1 MAYRFILEV
10 PETLVEDANV
20 VVNAVDDAEVLL
32 ARESHGLGF
41 QDPYRDL
48 SIAAHSLRVI
58 DAIYAWYADL
68 GANTPESRVNMQVVL
83 HRGDRLSLYDVTRPQ
98 MIAAIRRDQ
107 PWVERSIPKIGE
119 HETKHSPGTS
129 LIESNVVPEDRAESS
144 AAISTIPRSEVGT
157 WVKPVTILAA
167 DDAKARAGIT
177 VAGVP
182 HVLIGV
188 YNLAKPERV
197 YGELFGLQIIGRGNR
212 TQDGGWEFLPAKY
225 DDEQDAQWG
234 TEPDYAFLQNGPLAV
249 ALEREGRNLPLERF
263 SEIVEPIRLVVDK
276 TSLYYI
282 RAKVLMRNYNVLDDT
297 RPNAFVF
304 RDPFAYTWAI
314 IGHEEERT

>member
-10 PETLVEDANV
+10 PETLVEDAKV

-41 QDPYRDL
+41 RDPYRDL

-58 DAIYAWYADL
+58 DALYAWYADL
-68 GANTPESRVNMQVVL
+68 GATAPESRVNMQIVL
-83 HRGDRLSLYDVTRPQ
+83 HRDERLSLHEVTRPQ

-129 LIESNVVPEDRAESS
+129 LIESNVIPRAPAGNR
-144 AAISTIPRSEVGT
+144 AAVSTIAPSAVDT

-167 DDAKARAGIT
+167 DDARSRAGIT

-182 HVLIGV
+182 HVLLGV
-188 YNLAKPERV
+188 YDLAKPERV

-212 TQDGGWEFLPAKY
+212 TKDGGWEFLPARY
-225 DDEQDAQWG
+225 DDEQEAQWG
-234 TEPDYAFLQNGPLAV
+234 TEPDYAFLQNGPLSV
-249 ALEREGRNLPLERF
+249 ALEREGRNLPLERY
-263 SEIVEPIRLVVDK
+263 SEIVEPIQLVVDK
-276 TSLYYI
+276 ASLHHI
-282 RAKVLMRNYNVLDDT
+282 RAKVLMRNYNVLDDS
-297 RPNAFVF
+297 RPDTFVF
-304 RDPFAYTWAI
+304 RDPFAYTWAVI
-314 IGHEEERT
+314 AHEERT

>member
-20 VVNAVDDAEVLL
+20 VVNAVGDAEVLL

-48 SIAAHSLRVI
+48 SVAAHSLRVI
-58 DAIYAWYADL
+58 DALYAWYADL
-68 GANTPESRVNMQVVL
+68 GANVPESRINMQVVL
-83 HRGDRLSLYDVTRPQ
+83 HRGERLSLHEVTRPQ

-107 PWVERSIPKIGE
+107 PWVERTIPKIGE
-119 HETKHSPGTS
+119 HETKHSPSTS
-129 LIESNVVPEDRAESS
+129 LIESNVVPEVPREGNVAV
-144 AAISTIPRSEVGT
+144 STVATPAVST

-167 DDAKARAGIT
+167 DETKARSGIT

-188 YNLAKPERV
+188 YDLAKPERV
-197 YGELFGLQIIGRGNR
+197 YGELFGLQLIGRGNR
-212 TQDGGWEFLPAKY
+212 TNDGGWEFLPGEY
-225 DDEQDAQWG
+225 DDEQEAQWG
-234 TEPDYAFLQNGPLAV
+234 IEPDYAFLQNGPLAV
-249 ALEREGRNLPLERF
+249 ALERQGRNLPLDRF
-263 SEIVEPIRLVVDK
+263 STIVEPIRLVVDRA
-276 TSLYYI
+276 SLNYI
-282 RAKVLMRNYNVLDDT
+282 RAKVLVRNYNVLDGT
-297 RPNAFVF
+297 RPHAFVF

-314 IGHEEERT
+314 IGDEEART

>member
-10 PETLVEDANV
+10 PEALVEDANV

-68 GANTPESRVNMQVVL
+68 RANAPESRVNMQVVL
-83 HRGDRLSLYDVTRPQ
+83 HRGERLSLYEVTKPQ

-107 PWVERSIPKIGE
+107 PWVERTIPKIGE

-129 LIESNVVPEDRAESS
+129 LIESNIVPEDS
-144 AAISTIPRSEVGT
+144 APSAVAVDTAAPSAVDT
-157 WVKPVTILAA
+157 WVKPVTILAS
-167 DDAKARAGIT
+167 DDARARAGMT

-182 HVLIGV
+182 YMLIGV
-188 YNLAKPERV
+188 YDLAKPERV
-197 YGELFGLQIIGRGNR
+197 YGELFGLRIVGRGYR
-212 TQDGGWEFLPAKY
+212 TKDGGWEFLPPEY
-225 DDEQDAQWG
+225 DNEQEAQWG
-234 TEPDYAFLQNGPLAV
+234 TEPDYAFLQNGSLSI
-249 ALEREGRNLPLERF
+249 ALEREGRSLPLERF
-263 SEIVEPIRLVVDK
+263 GDILEPIRIVVDRR
-276 TSLYYI
+276 SLYYI
-282 RAKVLMRNYNVLDDT
+282 RAKVLVRNYNVLDDT
-297 RPNAFVF
+297 RPNVFVF
-304 RDPFAYTWAI
+304 RDPFAYTWAVV
-314 IGHEEERT
+314 GDEEKRT